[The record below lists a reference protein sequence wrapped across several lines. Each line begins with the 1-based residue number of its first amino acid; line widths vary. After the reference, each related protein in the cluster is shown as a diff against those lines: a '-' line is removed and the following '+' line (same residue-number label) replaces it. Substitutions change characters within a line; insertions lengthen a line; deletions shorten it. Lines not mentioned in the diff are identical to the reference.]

1 MAITY
6 MLFSW
11 CVRIALVSRSLS
23 LLCGKREYFGAELCK
38 LKKHAKVDR
47 HFKAGSGSITKD
59 SCGTNREKKS
69 RINHCINVESPE
81 PLIEKLP
88 RTYIINPRWV
98 RVEIVGGIVI
108 CEAILMRNI

>member
-59 SCGTNREKKS
+59 SCGTNRKEKFRVK
-69 RINHCINVESPE
+69 HCINIVRPK
-81 PLIEKLP
+81 PLVKKLP
-88 RTYIINPRWV
+88 RTNIIDSRWV
-98 RVEIVGGIVI
+98 CVEVV
-108 CEAILMRNI
+108 